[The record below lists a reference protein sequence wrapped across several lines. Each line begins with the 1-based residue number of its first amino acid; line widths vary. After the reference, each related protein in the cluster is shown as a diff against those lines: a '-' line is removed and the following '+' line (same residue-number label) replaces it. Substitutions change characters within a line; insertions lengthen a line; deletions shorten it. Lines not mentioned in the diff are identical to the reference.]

1 MLINCLIF
9 LSQKISVEKEV
20 GKANDKIKLRLRGK
34 TETADQEFKSF
45 SPDSSD
51 AVGDDFQA
59 LLKSWQY
66 VWKLVR

>member
-1 MLINCLIF
+1 MKL
-9 LSQKISVEKEV
+9 
-20 GKANDKIKLRLRGK
+20 KLRKKSK
-34 TETADQEFKSF
+34 TTDEEFKVASF
-45 SPDSSD
+45 SPDYELINSD